1 MWDRV
6 ELQMAMQAAGR
17 TNTQWQVRARELG
30 SELAAFAVKQLQA
43 SVFPLSIFFLLS
55 VWKFVL
61 QPLGFPV
68 DRYDFLLVGCL
79 AMQAWLVWAGW
90 ETLDELKV
98 ISVFHVVGL
107 ALEVYKVHHGSW
119 FYPDPAWVKVGEV
132 PLYSGFMYASVASYV
147 TQAWRRFDLKM
158 ESWPALP
165 ANIASC
171 GLIYSNFFLNRW
183 IGDFRWWI
191 AAGVLGVFW
200 KTRVWFTCRNRRFSM
215 PMLLA
220 FGLIGFFIWVA
231 ENICTYLG
239 AWQYPNQQAAW
250 QMVSW
255 SKYSSWTLLAILSIT
270 LIVWL
275 KAFKSKRESPEPG
288 TLPAP

>member
-1 MWDRV
+1 
-6 ELQMAMQAAGR
+6 MQAAHG
-17 TNTQWQVRARELG
+17 TRAERLQGITDLSRE
-30 SELAAFAVKQLQA
+30 FASFALKQIQA
-43 SVFPLSIFFLLS
+43 SAFPLSIFFLLG
-55 VWKFVL
+55 VYKFLV
-61 QPLGFPV
+61 QPAGIPPE
-68 DRYDFLLVGCL
+68 RYDFLLVGCL

-158 ESWPALP
+158 DNWPSLP

-191 AAGVLGVFW
+191 AAGVLAVFW
-200 KTRVWFTCRNRRFSM
+200 KTKVWFTCRDRRFSM

-220 FGLIGFFIWVA
+220 FALIGFFIWVA

-239 AWQYPNQQAAW
+239 AWQYPNQQAGW

-255 SKYSSWTLLAILSIT
+255 SKYSSWTLLAILSVT

-275 KAFKSKRESPEPG
+275 KAFKAKRESTERG
-288 TLPAP
+288 TLPAPCPPPSLSA